1 MFADGQMPPKEFM
14 RPEVA
19 QVIAQSKAPFVE

>member
-1 MFADGQMPPKEFM
+1 MPPKELM

-19 QVIAQSKAPFVE
+19 QIIAKHSNPFVE

>member
-1 MFADGQMPPKEFM
+1 LPPKELM

-19 QVIAQSKAPFVE
+19 QVIAKHSNPFVE

>member
-1 MFADGQMPPKEFM
+1 LPPKELM

-19 QVIAQSKAPFVE
+19 QIIAKHSNPFVE